1 MHKNNFDI
9 FRLVFATLVLIT
21 HSYSLTGL
29 PEHDFLYNMTSGQIS
44 CSSLGVKGFFI
55 ISGYLIFQSVL
66 LSKNWVDYII
76 KRILRIYPAYIA
88 VLIFAIILGFF
99 ISDLSA
105 NQYFSDHS
113 TRAYFFSNL
122 AMFLPLHY
130 QIDHVFSTNV
140 YKDAI
145 NGSIWT
151 IPYEFLFYLIL
162 SFAFLLKKMP
172 KALIAVLLAG
182 YAALFLLTLK
192 YEDHASVYI
201 PKEVFELHLLAHLG
215 LCFFGGAALAA
226 IRISDSRYKLPLLI
240 TSFVFCVLFICT
252 RTFYFTQFFILPL
265 FIILAGTY
273 ATKGIAGLNEK
284 IGDFS
289 YGIYLYGFVVQQ
301 ILMHY
306 FKFNYLELMFISIP
320 ITFILGALSWHLI
333 EKRALAL
340 KKYFP

>member
-105 NQYFSDHS
+105 NQYFSD
-113 TRAYFFSNL
+113 L

-162 SFAFLLKKMP
+162 SFAF
-172 KALIAVLLAG
+172 
-182 YAALFLLTLK
+182 Y
-192 YEDHASVYI
+192 
-201 PKEVFELHLLAHLG
+201 
-215 LCFFGGAALAA
+215 
-226 IRISDSRYKLPLLI
+226 
-240 TSFVFCVLFICT
+240 
-252 RTFYFTQFFILPL
+252 
-265 FIILAGTY
+265 
-273 ATKGIAGLNEK
+273 
-284 IGDFS
+284 
-289 YGIYLYGFVVQQ
+289 
-301 ILMHY
+301 
-306 FKFNYLELMFISIP
+306 
-320 ITFILGALSWHLI
+320 
-333 EKRALAL
+333 
-340 KKYFP
+340 